1 MSSDLSLLPFLS
13 YLPDLHFC
21 ETDPAVVEKA
31 LFAGYEAAT
40 GKSLAPGNPERLF
53 LEGVAA
59 FIAMQRVYIDESA
72 RSQLLAYATGDS
84 LDHLGALVDCQRL
97 PAAAATDTLRIEL
110 SAAQA
115 TAWTCPTGTRVTPDG
130 SLIFATDELLTIAA
144 GETSGEVGITC
155 LTAGAGGNG
164 YLAGQIARL
173 VDPLAYVASV
183 ANVDGTSGGA
193 DVESDDNFRERI
205 QLAPAQYSVAGP
217 EDAYK
222 YWVRSAHQTIKDVA
236 VVSPEP
242 VDVELYPLLADGQVP
257 GETILALVT
266 ATVAK
271 KSRVPLTDRV
281 SVLAPGVVSYAVT
294 LTWWLE
300 EAQSSSQALVATAVA
315 TAVEEF
321 TAWQRAKLGRDITPT
336 ELIRRV
342 QSAGVKRLVVTSP
355 AYLALEDWQVAHA
368 SDVSVEFGGLE

>member
-1 MSSDLSLLPFLS
+1 VSSDLSLLPFLS

-31 LFAGYEAAT
+31 LFAAYETAT

-59 FIAMQRVYIDESA
+59 GLTMQRVFIDESA
-72 RSQLLAYATGDS
+72 RSQLLAYAAGDM

-97 PAAAATDTLRIEL
+97 AASAAADMLHIEL
-110 SAAQA
+110 SAAQP
-115 TAWTCPTGTRVTPDG
+115 TAWTCPAGTRVTPDG
-130 SLIFATDELLTIAA
+130 NLIFATDELLVIAP
-144 GETSGEVGITC
+144 GETSGEVAITC
-155 LTAGAGGNG
+155 QTAGTVGNG
-164 YLAGQIARL
+164 YLAGQIAKL

-183 ANVDGTSGGA
+183 ANVAGTSGGA

-242 VDVELYPLLADGQVP
+242 VDVVLYPLLADGAVP
-257 GETILALVT
+257 GQTILDLVT
-266 ATVAK
+266 ATVAT

-281 SVLAPGVVSYAVT
+281 TVAAPEIVTYPLT

-300 EAQSSSQALVATAVA
+300 KRQSASQALVETAVG
-315 TAVEEF
+315 TAVNGYA
-321 TAWQRAKLGRDITPT
+321 AWQRAKLGRDVTPS

-342 QSAGVKRLVVTSP
+342 QSAGVKRVLVTAPEFV
-355 AYLALEDWQVAHA
+355 ALEDWQVAHA
-368 SDVSVEFGGLE
+368 STVSVQFGGLE